1 MTILITGAAQGI
13 GASMAKLLATPANVL
28 ILTDLQSDKLNEFIQ
43 SLPPTKK
50 VIAVGGDITQDSV
63 IQQLGEVMVTESI
76 DVLINNAGISN
87 KLNLFEALTVDEL
100 DLSYKINVR
109 APFLLIQSAL
119 RVMKSKTSS
128 MIINV
133 ASRANIYGYYR
144 MAAYSA
150 SKAAVTALA
159 GTVALENPNIK
170 AITLIPGRTN
180 TPMQANLRGTD
191 EAMKAQSP
199 DYVAEVLSKLI
210 SGEIQTESGNSVI
223 VDFGAY
229 KIVTELD
236 RNDLHKNMH

>member
-28 ILTDLQSDKLNEFIQ
+28 ILTDLQSDKLKEFIQ

>member
-1 MTILITGAAQGI
+1 
-13 GASMAKLLATPANVL
+13 
-28 ILTDLQSDKLNEFIQ
+28 
-43 SLPPTKK
+43 
-50 VIAVGGDITQDSV
+50 
-63 IQQLGEVMVTESI
+63 MVTESI

-109 APFLLIQSAL
+109 APFLLIQNAL

-170 AITLIPGRTN
+170 ALTLIPGRTN

-199 DYVAEVLSKLI
+199 DYVAEILSKLI

>member
-109 APFLLIQSAL
+109 APFLLIQNAL

-170 AITLIPGRTN
+170 ALTLIPGRTN

-199 DYVAEVLSKLI
+199 DYVAEILSKLI